1 MGPLDVTWRDNATG
15 QPVRIPCTN
24 ACLAMTRL
32 QHLLPFLNW
41 PRPDLKLLRNEAV
54 AGLTVGLMVIPQGVA
69 YAALAG
75 MPLQTGIYAAMLPA
89 LVAVLFSASTRLS
102 VGPTALTCLLVSSSL
117 SGLATPGSAQW
128 VALAMW
134 LALLSGL
141 LQVGLGL
148 LRFGWLLNLVS
159 APVLMAFTQGAA
171 LLIISSQLPALLG
184 LQGGWQALAT
194 LQNWHV
200 SSALFGVGSLTLLT
214 LARYWK
220 PAFPSVLLVVLA
232 AAGLSVWT
240 GFEASG
246 GAVVGQLPE
255 GLPGLS
261 LPGLPSWS
269 VLSALVLP
277 TLVITLVSFL
287 ETASSAKVDSDS
299 AGQRWNQ
306 NQDLIGQGLGKIASG
321 LSGAFPTSSS
331 FARSALNIF
340 AGAKTGWATLASV
353 IVVLLSLLFFLP
365 VLRHVPQAVLAAIV
379 LTAVVGL
386 LKPRAFVRLWRIS
399 RTEATIAGVTLALT
413 LLTAPRLYWGVL
425 AGVLMGLSHF
435 LFQRLH
441 PRIVEVGLDA
451 DGSLRD
457 RHLWH
462 LPPLASQVYALRM
475 DAALEFASA
484 SSLEQA
490 VVAYLSQHPDTRHV
504 CLFAQPI
511 NRIDATGVECLA
523 KLEALLAARQITLHI
538 SGMKL
543 PVESVLRSAGCLQA
557 SPGLHLYRNDA
568 EAVQQLQQLQPQ
580 REPIR
585 P

>member
-1 MGPLDVTWRDNATG
+1 MRQCLLATMI
-15 QPVRIPCTN
+15 Q
-24 ACLAMTRL
+24 LHRL
-32 QHLLPFLNW
+32 FPFLSW
-41 PRPDLKLLRNEAV
+41 PRPSLKLLRDEAL
-54 AGLTVGLMVIPQGVA
+54 AGFTVGLMVIPQGVA

-75 MPLQTGIYAAMLPA
+75 MPLQTGIYAALLPA
-89 LVAVLFSASTRLS
+89 LVAVLFSSSLRLS

-128 VALAMW
+128 VELAMW

-184 LQGGWQALAT
+184 VQGGWHGLAT
-194 LQNWHV
+194 WPLGQHWHV
-200 SSALFGVGSLTLLT
+200 GSALFGVGALTVLT
-214 LARYWK
+214 LARRWK

-232 AAGLSVWT
+232 AAGVSAWS

-261 LPGLPSWS
+261 LPGLPDWR

-287 ETASSAKVDSDS
+287 ETASSAKVDSER

-340 AGAKTGWATLASV
+340 AGAQTGWATLASV

-399 RTEATIAGVTLALT
+399 RIEAAIAGVTLALT
-413 LLTAPRLYWGVL
+413 LMTAPRLYWGVL

-435 LFQRLH
+435 LYQRLH

-457 RHLWH
+457 RHVWH

-511 NRIDATGVECLA
+511 NRIDATGVECVA
-523 KLEALLAARQITLHI
+523 KLETLLAARQITLHI

-557 SPGLHLYRNDA
+557 SPGLHLYRNDG
-568 EAVQQLQQLQPQ
+568 EAVQQLQQLQSQ